1 MAGGVNFM
9 LSPRAP
15 EEQGTAGKDQHF
27 AQEGA
32 DEFSIAREGR
42 YQRVDAKVRPFVA
55 GNHGAQERQVDEGE
69 ARQLLRQD
77 QTGIESVAKHDVA
90 KHHAN
95 HGDQQDS
102 KRCVDDVCNAGRDL
116 SVTHR
121 PLAVVEPV
129 SDDTSG
135 E

>member
-1 MAGGVNFM
+1 MPWGDFM

-15 EEQGTAGKDQHF
+15 EEQGTTGKDQHF

-69 ARQLLRQD
+69 ARQLLVAGGELVIAIVGPYATDPFKSWEVARVVYI
-77 QTGIESVAKHDVA
+77 IEFAA
-90 KHHAN
+90 
-95 HGDQQDS
+95 
-102 KRCVDDVCNAGRDL
+102 
-116 SVTHR
+116 
-121 PLAVVEPV
+121 LAVWLGRAP
-129 SDDTSG
+129 G
-135 E
+135 AK